1 MKMVRRRTLER
12 RKYGGEGK
20 VRGLE
25 SRRREG
31 GAVVGSA
38 KGEREEATQMTGNRG
53 WAPKGGNSLNPR
65 LIPLHL
71 TV

>member
-1 MKMVRRRTLER
+1 MEER
-12 RKYGGEGK
+12 ERFE
-20 VRGLE
+20 VW
-25 SRRREG
+25 SWRREG
-31 GAVVGSA
+31 GAVVGST
-38 KGEREEATQMTGNRG
+38 KENRKRATQMTGNRG